1 MKCIAAFVLLILGLA
16 TGCARYKYH
25 AAPISPPALAHGLYN
40 RSLDDPE
47 LRAWMQQSAGLQPPS
62 WPLETWDLNSLT
74 LAAYY
79 FNPALDVARAIVTF
93 PEAAIR
99 S

>member
-40 RSLDDPE
+40 RSLDDSE
-47 LRAWMQQSAGLQPPS
+47 LRTWMQQSAGFHPPS
-62 WPLETWDLNSLT
+62 WPLETWDLNSL
-74 LAAYY
+74 YY
-79 FNPALDVARAIVTF
+79 GVRFFPAD
-93 PEAAIR
+93 
-99 S
+99 